1 MLSVDTD
8 NGPAQLL
15 SIVWMILVQ
24 FFTLPFLL
32 QLLVHALH
40 RLLAVVAQAVLP
52 SHHLKEL
59 RGVGLKQV
67 DFRSHGDAKAPV
79 FDCCAAKR

>member
-32 QLLVHALH
+32 LLLVHALH
-40 RLLAVVAQAVLP
+40 RLLAVVAQAMLA

-59 RGVGLKQV
+59 RSMSLKQV
-67 DFRSHGDAKAPV
+67 DFRSHADAKGPV
-79 FDCCAAKR
+79 